1 MAVAIIGF
9 FVVTLGLLYVTT
21 RMRANAAL
29 AVPLFKISE
38 CPPDR
43 MVRLVGYAN
52 PYQPL
57 TAPFSGRPC
66 LGYQTVVKFGNR
78 TFTNVMIA
86 SFTLT
91 DETGTAVIDIRG
103 KPLPMMLLPTHSF
116 SGGSIF
122 SRLSA
127 SQYPALRELGL
138 ELCEG
143 AEEHIIGP
151 EAIVTVIGYAVHDPV
166 PAADGYRTGSRG
178 AVRVVRPQAGP
189 WSVWGALPV
198 APPPL
203 QPQMPPG

>member
-1 MAVAIIGF
+1 MAAAIIGF

-21 RMRANAAL
+21 RMRVRAAL
-29 AVPLFKISE
+29 SVPLYKIGQ
-38 CPPDR
+38 CPPDQ

-52 PYQPL
+52 PFQPL

-78 TFTNVMIA
+78 TFTNVMIVP
-86 SFTLT
+86 FTLA

-103 KPLPMMLLPTHSF
+103 QPLPMMILPTHSF
-116 SGGSIF
+116 SGGSIV

-151 EAIVTVIGYAVHDPV
+151 EAIVTVIGYAVHDPL
-166 PAADGYRTGSRG
+166 PAADGFRA
-178 AVRVVRPQAGP
+178 AVRVVHPRSGP
-189 WSVWGALPV
+189 WSVWGAHP
-198 APPPL
+198 AGPPQPPP
-203 QPQMPPG
+203 PPGISG